1 MIREEVSR
9 DDCGNDCRAGG
20 CHGGS
25 AGRAAA
31 GVSLP
36 DADLLGPFGAPA
48 DDTGEIWNVNSAF
61 AALPT

>member
-9 DDCGNDCRAGG
+9 DDRYNDCRAGG

-25 AGRAAA
+25 AAWAA
-31 GVSLP
+31 GALLP
-36 DADLLGPFGAPA
+36 DADLLDPFGAPA
-48 DDTGEIWNVNSAF
+48 DATGEIWNVNSAS